1 MVSANVKVQNIFHG
15 LNNIHVA
22 QILNKEQLQT
32 YIP

>member
-1 MVSANVKVQNIFHG
+1 MAGVNVKIWNIFHG